1 MSVVDHVRKQIE
13 ERLRELKPLVD
24 EYHELESVVERL
36 GAGNA
41 AGTGTAA
48 RRKPGRPRGSTTRR
62 RSTGGARRG
71 RRRGSGTRAAQA
83 FELVKS
89 RPGITIPELAQEMKI
104 KQNYLYRVMPSLA
117 EDGKVKRDGK
127 GWRPT

>member
-1 MSVVDHVRKQIE
+1 VSVVDDVRKQIDK
-13 ERLRELKPLVD
+13 RLAELKPLVD
-24 EYHELESVVERL
+24 EYHELESVVARL
-36 GAGNA
+36 GDGSSP
-41 AGTGTAA
+41 GTGTTT

-62 RSTGGARRG
+62 RTKGGARRG
-71 RRRGSGTRAAQA
+71 RRRGSGTRGAQA
-83 FELVKS
+83 LELVKS

-127 GWRPT
+127 GWVPK